1 MLAGRGLLAGGASGS
16 YKKLPLT
23 TVTYDRYCSFF
34 LQYFYIHFPFDIKN
48 LQVRTKNGMFAV
60 WFCF

>member
-1 MLAGRGLLAGGASGS
+1 MDHT
-16 YKKLPLT
+16 KNCHLPQLPT
-23 TVTYDRYCSFF
+23 TDIVLFF